1 MSSVLNRHCS
11 LFIIPQPAHNF
22 SISLYNPSMSNTYIT
37 HTQNAHGRTEELQWA
52 RLFASGDPVKGMIV
66 VFLQKMCAAYHE
78 FEPAYQAG
86 GLNESALPHF
96 RQRLAHRAN
105 VVLTAMR
112 NNRLQDLPGY
122 AELAHLQQATEVAPS
137 LQALTALADPIHQ
150 VNHTITDALETLNF

>member
-1 MSSVLNRHCS
+1 MSSVFNRHCS
-11 LFIIPQPAHNF
+11 LFIIPQPAHDF
-22 SISLYNPSMSNTYIT
+22 PISLYNPTMSNPYIT

-96 RQRLAHRAN
+96 RQHLANRAK
-105 VVLTAMR
+105 VVLTAMS
-112 NNRLQDLPGY
+112 NNGLQDLPGY
-122 AELAHLQQATEVAPS
+122 AELMSLQQATETASS
-137 LQALTALADPIHQ
+137 LQTLAALADPIHQ
-150 VNHTITDALETLNF
+150 VNHTITDALETFNF